1 MQRFIRKPFTKAAF
15 RSIRETESG
24 RKRPGRRTVTVKRAG
39 FTLIEL
45 VVVLAIVAII
55 VSVISPRLTL
65 PYRLPSPALIT
76 FLEDAR
82 SESLRRMETVRIFDE
97 TDRLVA
103 VPIDKSFALGDPAA
117 RPGDQAG
124 RRGVHPGNH
133 LVTFFHDGTA
143 TLSSFE
149 IRPPSGTAER
159 PIEVRVNPFNGRI
172 DHQFR

>member
-1 MQRFIRKPFTKAAF
+1 MQRFIRKPFTKVAF
-15 RSIRETESG
+15 RSVRETESG
-24 RKRPGRRTVTVKRAG
+24 LKRPGRRTATSKRAG

-45 VVVLAIVAII
+45 LVVLAIVAII
-55 VSVISPRLTL
+55 VSLILPRLTL
-65 PYRLPSPALIT
+65 PYRLPSPAVIA

-97 TDRLVA
+97 MDRLVA
-103 VPIDKSFALGDPAA
+103 VPIDKSFALGNSAA

-149 IRPPSGTAER
+149 IRPPGNTSEFKV
-159 PIEVRVNPFNGRI
+159 EVFVNPFNGSI
-172 DHQFR
+172 DHQLR